1 MDSFVVVDLETTGLN
16 AKREKII
23 EIGAIRVENGKQAET
38 FATLVNPGRI
48 LSEKVQEITHI
59 TDKDLEK
66 APYIEEVIP
75 KYLEF
80 ARDYPLVGHSI
91 IFDFSFLKRA
101 AVNCG
106 FSYERAGVDTH
117 AIARACVPE
126 QKRKSLSSLCR
137 HFGITYQ
144 PHRAFEDAKATL
156 ELYRILEER
165 FSNGEHEKLFQ
176 PKELEHKVKKESPV
190 TKSQKNYLLRLLNY
204 HSLTSEYDL
213 DRLTKSEASRYT
225 DRIISQYGG
234 CPKGAHRRGK

>member
-1 MDSFVVVDLETTGLN
+1 MDSFVVVDLETTGLY
-16 AKREKII
+16 AKKDKII
-23 EIGAIRVENGKQAET
+23 EIGAIRVENGKQTET
-38 FATLVNPGRI
+38 FASFVNPGRA

-106 FSYERAGVDTH
+106 FSYETGGVDTL

-126 QKRKSLSSLCR
+126 QKSKSLCSLCG

-144 PHRAFEDAKATL
+144 PHRAFEDARATL

-165 FSNGEHEKLFQ
+165 FFNEENEKLFL
-176 PKELEHKVKKESPV
+176 PKELKHQVRRERPA
-190 TKSQKNYLLRLLNY
+190 TKSQKKYLLRLLNY
-204 HSLTSEYDL
+204 HSLTADYDIN
-213 DRLTKSEASRYT
+213 RLTRSEASRYA
-225 DRIISQYGG
+225 DNIISRYGQ
-234 CPKGAHRRGK
+234 CPKKPYRKGK